1 MEISP
6 ALHEIIVA
14 VSRKAVDDR
23 MEEFT
28 VTRQDFGE
36 VRVTIRDLATAQAR
50 TEQRMEELAAAQ
62 ARTEQRMEEL
72 AAAQART
79 EQRMEELAVALQ
91 DLAVVQKEVAAVLER
106 FDTRISDLKGWQ
118 LELRYQERAVAYF
131 GPLLRRMRI
140 VFPSEMEDELEAHLS
155 KDEFQDLLQLDL
167 LVSGQPRYR
176 PGAPQ
181 VWLAVE
187 VSAVVDRHDVE
198 RARRRAAILQRA
210 GYRAIPTVAGEQ
222 ATAGAEEEARIHKT
236 LLLQNG
242 KALFWKDAMEKAL
255 SG

>member
-1 MEISP
+1 MTVEISP

-14 VSRKAVDDR
+14 VSRKAVDER
-23 MEEFT
+23 LEEIAI
-28 VTRQDFGE
+28 TRRDFDE
-36 VRVTIRDLATAQAR
+36 VRAALRDLTVAQAR
-50 TEQRMEELAAAQ
+50 TEQRMEELAV
-62 ARTEQRMEEL
+62 
-72 AAAQART
+72 AQART

-91 DLAVVQKEVAAVLER
+91 DLAAVQKEVAAILER

-131 GPLLRRMRI
+131 GPLLRRMRV
-140 VFPSEMEDELEAHLS
+140 VFPSEMEDELEARLS
-155 KDEFQDLLQLDL
+155 RGQFHDLLQLDL

-176 PGAPQ
+176 PDAPQ

-198 RARRRAAILQRA
+198 RARWRAATLRRA

-222 ATAGAEEEARIHKT
+222 ATTGAEEEARTHKM
-236 LLLQNG
+236 LLLRDRH
-242 KALFWKDAMEKAL
+242 ALFWEEALEEAL

>member
-23 MEEFT
+23 MEEFA
-28 VTRQDFGE
+28 VTRRDFDE
-36 VRVTIRDLATAQAR
+36 VRVAIRDLATAQAR
-50 TEQRMEELAAAQ
+50 TEQRLEELATAQ
-62 ARTEQRMEEL
+62 ARTEQRLEEL
-72 AAAQART
+72 ATAQART
-79 EQRMEELAVALQ
+79 EQRLEEVAVALQ
-91 DLAVVQKEVAAVLER
+91 DLATVQKEVAAILER

-131 GPLLRRMRI
+131 GPLLRQMRV
-140 VFPSEMEDELEAHLS
+140 VFPNEMEDELEAHLS
-155 KDEFQDLLQLDL
+155 TDEFQDLLQLDL

-176 PGAPQ
+176 PDAPQ

-198 RARRRAAILQRA
+198 RARRRAATLRRA
-210 GYRAIPTVAGEQ
+210 GYHAIPTVAGEQ
-222 ATAGAEEEARIHKT
+222 VTAGAEGEARIHKT

-242 KALFWKDAMEKAL
+242 KALFWEDALAEAL